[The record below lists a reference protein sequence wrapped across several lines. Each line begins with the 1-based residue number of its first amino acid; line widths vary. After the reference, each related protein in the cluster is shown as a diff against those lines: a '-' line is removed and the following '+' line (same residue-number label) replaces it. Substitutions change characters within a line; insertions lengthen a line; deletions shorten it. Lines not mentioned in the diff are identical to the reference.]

1 MQAVTSGKIV
11 HGEAFYVVIDQ
22 VFGEHFAS
30 ELCSKSDF

>member
-30 ELCSKSDF
+30 EQSSDADF